1 MIQVHCFYSLI
12 LYPLIQIMQ
21 GLIIYSPFFVSICSD
36 LGKVSA
42 AGLSLAVEIMR
53 FLCWMVDHSPTVFGN
68 THWDLLLCSMLAWL
82 EVIFLFPSSFTLFY
96 AIYRLKVTHSLSLP
110 DISTP
115 EQNQICILNRSYF
128 NARCKYD
135 LRCFMA
141 DLINNHA

>member
-12 LYPLIQIMQ
+12 LYPLIQITQ

-53 FLCWMVDHSPTVFGN
+53 FLRWMVDHSPTVFGN

-82 EVIFLFPSSFTLFY
+82 EVMVLFPSSFALFLCNTH
-96 AIYRLKVTHSLSLP
+96 RLKVTHSLSRP

-128 NARCKYD
+128 NGRCKKD

-141 DLINNHA
+141 DHA